1 MAIRLKE
8 YLLES
13 MENIIYYFIFVYVCV
28 ADICNSMFLLSQ
40 TIFFVSKLS
49 WVNSER

>member
-13 MENIIYYFIFVYVCV
+13 MENINYFIFVYVCV

-40 TIFFVSKLS
+40 TIFFVLKLS